1 MKIVAVTAC
10 AGGIAHSYMAA
21 EAIKKSA
28 KKAGDEA
35 KVEIQGS
42 MGLENRLKQSEI
54 DEADMVLLVANIA
67 VREIG
72 RFKGKKIVEIDPGK
86 FVADGDKSLLLAKEK
101 GGFIPT
107 NQ

>member
-10 AGGIAHSYMAA
+10 AGGIAHTYMAA

-42 MGLENRLKQSEI
+42 MGLENKLSPEDI
-54 DEADMVLLVANIA
+54 SSADLVIYVANIA
-67 VREIG
+67 IRDTY
-72 RFKGKKIVEIDPGK
+72 RFKGKNIVEIDPGK
-86 FVADGDKSLLLAKEK
+86 FVADGDGSLALAKKK
-101 GGFIPT
+101 GGF
-107 NQ
+107 

>member
-28 KKAGDEA
+28 KKVGDEA

-54 DEADMVLLVANIA
+54 DAADLVLFVANIA
-67 VREIG
+67 IREAD
-72 RFKGKKIVEIDPGK
+72 RFKNKKIVEVDPGK
-86 FVADGDKSLLLAKEK
+86 FVGDGDKALLLAKQK
-101 GGFIPT
+101 AGF
-107 NQ
+107 

>member
-21 EAIKKSA
+21 EGIKKSA
-28 KKAGDEA
+28 KKAGDEV

-54 DEADMVLLVANIA
+54 DEADLVLFAANIA
-67 VREIG
+67 VRERD
-72 RFKGKKIVEIDPGK
+72 RFKGKTVVEMDPGK
-86 FVADGDKSLLLAKEK
+86 FVAEGDKYLRIAKEK
-101 GGFIPT
+101 GGLV
-107 NQ
+107 